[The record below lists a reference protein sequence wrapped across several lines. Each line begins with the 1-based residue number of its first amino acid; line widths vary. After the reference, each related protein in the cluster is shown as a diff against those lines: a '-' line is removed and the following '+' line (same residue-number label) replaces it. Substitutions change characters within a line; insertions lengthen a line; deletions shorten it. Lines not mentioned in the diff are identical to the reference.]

1 MNSIDKIKNIITSVD
16 KKLGAKSVDLT
27 NVIQV
32 LCNGYGTST
41 TSKTRYTPS
50 NSNIE
55 SNGHLKNLLQCANRK
70 TGQSD
75 ETMTQAI
82 QRLCNGYNESEKL
95 YSFGVLSDIHI
106 QYVTGLDDF
115 QRALTYLRTHVPF
128 TCICG
133 DLVSFASSE
142 NMAQYKEYITNYKGD
157 MLIYECAGNHE
168 SYPSL
173 GVGSDVDL
181 TLWKNTTG
189 KEPFYSFTYKDDV
202 FLFLSL
208 KSERPAD
215 LFADGGLTWLEQTL
229 EANKNKRCFV
239 FQHVQDPEDRSADP
253 SDTYS
258 KILGGTSGKDFLR
271 IIKKYKNTI
280 WFHGH
285 THVTLGVD
293 IYPVATK
300 LGYRSVHIP
309 SLVSPRFYDKT
320 TNALVDY
327 YYDEN
332 NNKIWGSTLAQGY
345 IVDVYENKIVL
356 KGVDFANG
364 SNKDQVALMSEEFYV
379 IDTTLV

>member
-1 MNSIDKIKNIITSVD
+1 MKSIDNINKLIKNID
-16 KKLGAKSVDLT
+16 NKLGAKSVDLT
-27 NVIQV
+27 NAIQV
-32 LCNGYGTST
+32 LCNGYGNST
-41 TSKTRYTPS
+41 NTRYIPLS
-50 NSNIE
+50 SNIE
-55 SNGHLKNLLQCANRK
+55 SVGYVKNLLTSINAD

-75 ETMTQAI
+75 TTLTQAI
-82 QRLCNGYNESEKL
+82 QRLCNGYTEQTPL

-115 QRALTYLRTHVPF
+115 QRALLYLRNHVPF

-142 NMAQYKEYITNYKGD
+142 NMAQYKEYATNYKGN
-157 MLIYECAGNHE
+157 MLLYECAGNHE

-173 GVGSDVDL
+173 GVGADVDY
-181 TLWKNTTG
+181 TLWNNTTG
-189 KEPFYSFTYKDDV
+189 KEFYYSFEYNNDV

-208 KSERPAD
+208 KSERSND

-239 FQHVQDPEDRSADP
+239 FQHVQDPDDRSADP
-253 SDTYS
+253 SDSYS
-258 KILGGTSGKDFLR
+258 KILGGTSGQEFLR

-309 SLVSPRFYDKT
+309 SLVSPRFYDKE
-320 TNALVDY
+320 TNSLQDY

-379 IDTTLV
+379 MDTTLV